1 MRYGSL
7 LAGILLG
14 VSLLLPAPQGEAA
27 RYDDDEIVSV
37 VKGDEDLL
45 EKPAGEPA
53 RPEQKS
59 SQPDQVTDKSR
70 AGEQLEQPE
79 EIRETGKKAREDR
92 KDRKAADE
100 RYIKVAAESGY
111 VYYLDTQTAKWRYL
125 PYSASEK
132 ILDVWV
138 KLVHEGAGDY
148 DDGEGYS
155 YPETYFM
162 EHYYLRTDR
171 QQIQFLC
178 ELEVTGRPQNAI
190 KERDYS
196 PANWENLVPGSIE
209 DDIYHTAV
217 TYMKKSKKFG
227 MTRHGQNITVRDAL
241 EEFGRISL

>member
-45 EKPAGEPA
+45 GKAAGEPES
-53 RPEQKS
+53 PEQKS
-59 SQPDQVTDKSR
+59 SRLGQVTDKSR

-79 EIRETGKKAREDR
+79 EIRETGKKAQEDR
-92 KDRKAADE
+92 NDKKGTDE
-100 RYIKVAAESGY
+100 RYVKVATESGF